1 MLKYYYNFSVLHIKE
16 KARETAMGMA
26 ASQARFLGL
35 TARKTNLEYEGQ
47 QVNQQRTALSNQS
60 ANYYTQLLG
69 MEVPVVPSVADY
81 TKTVYSFNDGSLENS
96 ITSLIAAGNGMYKV
110 SYLSSWQ
117 DDFSIV
123 SGGFTSIVNSQNGG
137 VYYVGKDQLRPL
149 GEAFTNSKRATNANG
164 EQFRLTDSLTFTQN
178 GQTIQLVQADY
189 NKIVS
194 VIGKEPQLSDYSMAG
209 LAADYKQTQCY
220 GSVYTDN
227 PSRQQGHIEHNLC
240 KLIWN
245 QNTVGESITSSS
257 GVTLTSNRAAGL
269 TSLCTD
275 WGTSNAPDATTRAIK
290 DKLQNLYPDVY
301 QEMIDLYVDLVLYMN
316 DNPCGESGYEVH
328 DYTLSTTNYDHNA
341 ITAQSLLTR
350 WEEFWTKVENLKPE
364 NLYNDAHAK
373 WQEEYNKNVGKY
385 MNAADY
391 TDVYDV
397 DNALFYDGQDE
408 YLSSLTSEELDKLYE
423 GEKYYA
429 TQLNEIYGE
438 PKNGWYVRYVKDS
451 TLNNYYP
458 VFYNGD
464 DMAEGISIDN
474 GNIYSN
480 VRTYKVGSRERHTE
494 IKSQD
499 AKLEQDSTGRF
510 INITLYDDLGN
521 ATTYALTTNT
531 VTDQAAYDDAMNQ
544 YEYNKYQYDQS
555 IQEINAKIEITQCED
570 KKLEL
575 RLKQLDTEQDA
586 IQTEMD
592 AVQKVIEKNVESTFK
607 IFG

>member
-1 MLKYYYNFSVLHIKE
+1 
-16 KARETAMGMA
+16 MGMA

-35 TARKTNLEYEGQ
+35 TARKTNVEYEGQ
-47 QVNQQRTALSNQS
+47 QVNQQRTALSNRS

-69 MEVPVVPSVADY
+69 MDVPVVPSIEDY
-81 TKTVYSFNDGSLENS
+81 TKTVYSFNDGSLENT
-96 ITSLIAAGNGMYKV
+96 ITSLIANGNGTYKA
-110 SYLSSWQ
+110 SYLSKWH

-123 SGGFTSIVNSQNGG
+123 AAGATSVVNSQQTAG

-149 GEAFTNSKRATNANG
+149 GEAFTTSKRATNADG
-164 EQFRLTDSLTFTQN
+164 QQFRLSPSLTYTLN
-178 GQTIQLVQADY
+178 GKTVQLVKADY
-189 NKIVS
+189 NKICS
-194 VIGKEPQLSDYSMAG
+194 VIGQEPQMADYSMAG

-220 GSVYTDN
+220 GSVYSDN
-227 PSRQQGHIEHNLC
+227 PNLQQGHIEHNLC
-240 KLIWN
+240 KLIWD

-275 WGTSNAPDATTRAIK
+275 WGTASNAPDATTKAIK

-316 DNPCGESGYEVH
+316 DNPCGNSSYEPHNYV
-328 DYTLSTTNYDHNA
+328 LSTETYDHNA
-341 ITAQSLLTR
+341 ITPATLLSR
-350 WEEFWTKVENLKPE
+350 WEDFWTTVENLKPE
-364 NLYNDAHAK
+364 NLYNEAHAK
-373 WQEEYNKNVGKY
+373 WQEEYDKYTDKY

-391 TDVYDV
+391 TDVYDI
-397 DNALFYDGQDE
+397 DEALYYDGQDE
-408 YLSSLTSEELDKLYE
+408 YLSGLTSEQLDKLYE

-429 TQLNEIYGE
+429 TQLNKLYGE
-438 PKNGWYVRYVKDS
+438 PDNGWYVRYLKDS
-451 TLNNYYP
+451 TTGENYP

-464 DMAEGISIDN
+464 DMANGIAISN
-474 GNIYSN
+474 GDIYSN
-480 VRTYKVGSRERHTE
+480 VRTYKVGTKEVQSEVKCQT
-494 IKSQD
+494 
-499 AKLEQDSTGRF
+499 AKLEQDSTGRY

-521 ATTYALTTNT
+521 PRTYALTTNT

-544 YEYNKYQYDQS
+544 YEYDKYQYDQV
-555 IQEINAKIEITQCED
+555 IQNINAKIEITQCED
-570 KKLEL
+570 KELEL